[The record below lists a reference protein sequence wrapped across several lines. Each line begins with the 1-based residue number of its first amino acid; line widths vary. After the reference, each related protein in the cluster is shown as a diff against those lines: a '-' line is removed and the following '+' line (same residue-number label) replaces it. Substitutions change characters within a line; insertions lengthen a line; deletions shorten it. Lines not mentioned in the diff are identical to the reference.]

1 MRVSSPFPGMDP
13 YLERPDRWS
22 GVHTRLIAVI
32 GEMLARQVAPRFFV
46 DSEDNVY
53 ILGLDDPAHALVR
66 PDLSIVEAV
75 GVGAPA
81 PSHGRITAPV
91 VLELPLPLE
100 IRAPYLKVIDTVD
113 RRVVTTIEV
122 LSPVNKVS
130 GSSGQRDFL
139 RKRGQI
145 LNSNT
150 HWLEIDLLRAG
161 TRPLGIPSRDD
172 YDAAL
177 HRAGALNRLDVWFVS
192 LREPLPTV
200 AVPLQ
205 PPFEDVPLDL
215 QEAVGQV
222 YDRYRYDTG
231 IDYTEEPPAPPLR
244 EADAAWMRER
254 VAAWRQARS
263 S

>member
-1 MRVSSPFPGMDP
+1 
-13 YLERPDRWS
+13 
-22 GVHTRLIAVI
+22 
-32 GEMLARQVAPRFFV
+32 
-46 DSEDNVY
+46 
-53 ILGLDDPAHALVR
+53 
-66 PDLSIVEAV
+66 
-75 GVGAPA
+75 VGA
-81 PSHGRITAPV
+81 HGRIAAPV
-91 VLELPLPLE
+91 VLDLPTPVE

-122 LSPVNKVS
+122 LSPVNKVV

-145 LNSNT
+145 LNSST
-150 HWLEIDLLRAG
+150 HWLEIDLLRVGA
-161 TRPLGIPSRDD
+161 RPPGMPSRGD

-177 HRAGALNRLDVWFVS
+177 HRVGSLNRLDAWFAS

-215 QEAVGQV
+215 QEVVGQV
-222 YDRYRYDTG
+222 YDRYRYDTV
-231 IDYTEEPPAPPLR
+231 IDYSEEPPAPPLHA
-244 EADAAWMRER
+244 ADAAWGRER

-263 S
+263 G

>member
-1 MRVSSPFPGMDP
+1 MPSPFPGMDP

-53 ILGLDDPAHALVR
+53 ILGLDDPAHSLVR
-66 PDLSIVEAV
+66 PDLSVVEAV
-75 GVGAPA
+75 SAGIPA
-81 PSHGRITAPV
+81 AAHGRIAAPV
-91 VLELPLPLE
+91 ILDLPAPVE

-139 RKRGQI
+139 RKRGHI
-145 LNSNT
+145 LNSST

-161 TRPLGIPSRDD
+161 TRPPGIPSRGD

-177 HRAGALNRLDVWFVS
+177 HRAGSLNRLDAWFVS

-215 QEAVGQV
+215 QEVVGQV

-231 IDYTEEPPAPPLR
+231 IAYTEEPPAPLLR
-244 EADAAWMRER
+244 EADVAWARER
-254 VAAWRQARS
+254 VTAWRQGRAG
-263 S
+263 